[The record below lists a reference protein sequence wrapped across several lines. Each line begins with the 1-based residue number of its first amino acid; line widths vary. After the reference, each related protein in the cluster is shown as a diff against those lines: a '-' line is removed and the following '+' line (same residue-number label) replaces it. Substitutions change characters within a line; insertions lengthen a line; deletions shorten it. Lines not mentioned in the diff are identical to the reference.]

1 MGFIFKDEEKSW
13 EKPMEAR
20 DKTRKEVTKS
30 FLSQSR
36 LCEVKMSSFFYFF
49 GLTSVYMPIRKK
61 FPQKTQQLA
70 PVQEKQNKN
79 HSSIPPYCPK
89 KQGFGFG
96 AKLNSSGIK
105 ITNRKMKIKGI
116 EKDKKNDK
124 NHFP

>member
-20 DKTRKEVTKS
+20 DKSRKEVTKS

-70 PVQEKQNKN
+70 PIQKITKQKSFKYTAILPEKNKN
-79 HSSIPPYCPK
+79 SDLE
-89 KQGFGFG
+89 
-96 AKLNSSGIK
+96 LNLI
-105 ITNRKMKIKGI
+105 
-116 EKDKKNDK
+116 
-124 NHFP
+124 HLA